1 MSQTHGVVGRH
12 FMTNIPDTPDLVGIA
27 REAEVEIL
35 AAQAIEASE
44 LTAGDAE
51 IGYYEAELKSLRDAA
66 ATLHEDELV
75 D

>member
-12 FMTNIPDTPDLVGIA
+12 FMTNIPENPDLVAIA

-35 AAQAIEASE
+35 AAEAIEASA

-51 IGYYEAELKSLRDAA
+51 LGYYEAELKNLRGAA
-66 ATLHEDELV
+66 AALQKDEQF
-75 D
+75 